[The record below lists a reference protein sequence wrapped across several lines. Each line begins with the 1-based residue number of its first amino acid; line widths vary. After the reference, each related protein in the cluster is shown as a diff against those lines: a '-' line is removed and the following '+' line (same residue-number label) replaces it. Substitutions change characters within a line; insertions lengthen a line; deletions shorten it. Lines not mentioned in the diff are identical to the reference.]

1 MIKQIIRNM
10 RHHIGMA
17 TAVLLS
23 ACTWSCTDS
32 DEAYLVRETDN
43 IYFSN
48 NLTASKSISLR
59 CNGNWHTVTPDG
71 AEWITVTPA
80 EGTGDGSFTWIE
92 ITTAHNRGVERSA
105 TIYLEMEGRQ
115 YPITVSQP
123 DGSVKYSDID
133 ISGSLIEGDESA
145 ALLTM
150 NYSNAFGDETVNVQ
164 GTISGNGEGLTV
176 QKAQFNLNKGSG
188 SISLE
193 ITGTPTTP
201 GTATFSIIVDG
212 TSVGTVSTRILNASE
227 KPVEGLPVKWE
238 FCPQK
243 GTADDR
249 DALRARHPE
258 WLKAPYICHSDVGQA
273 TLSIVEAIGKS
284 AKAINSCNFN
294 DGHMYVKGLYVD
306 DAWLFTIPVKN
317 LTTGRKINMSGS
329 IGGSGS
335 SAGFFVIEYSDDNET
350 WTRAEGAKTETF
362 NNTEVTY
369 HARAYDSVITGGE
382 NCGDYN
388 CTFPVILDKTVKDGH
403 LYVRMRVSANVR
415 VTANNTITNGGGGS
429 TRLKGTIAISLV
441 EDL

>member
-1 MIKQIIRNM
+1 MIKHFIKNM
-10 RHHIGMA
+10 RNQIGMV
-17 TAVLLS
+17 TAVLLT
-23 ACTWSCTDS
+23 ACTWSCTDN
-32 DEAYLVRETDN
+32 DETYLVRETDN
-43 IYFSN
+43 ISFSN
-48 NLTASKSISLR
+48 NLAASKSITLR

-71 AEWITVTPA
+71 AEWITITPS

-92 ITTAHNRGVERSA
+92 IAATHNRGEERSA
-105 TIYLEMEGRQ
+105 TIYLEADGRQ

-123 DGSVKYSDID
+123 DGSIKYSDFA

-150 NYSNAFGDETVNVQ
+150 NYSNAFGDETVLVQ
-164 GTISGNGEGLTV
+164 GSVSGQGEGLEV
-176 QKAQFNLNKGSG
+176 QEAKFELTKGSG

-193 ITGTPTTP
+193 ITGIPTTP
-201 GTATFSIIVDG
+201 GTVSFNINVDG
-212 TSVGTVSTRILNASE
+212 VSVGTVSTRILNAAE

-243 GTADDR
+243 GTA

-273 TLSIVEAIGKS
+273 TLSIVEAIGKT

-306 DAWLFTIPVKN
+306 DAWLFTIPIKN
-317 LTTGRKINMSGS
+317 LTSGRKINMSGS

-350 WTRAEGAKTETF
+350 WNQAEGAKTETF

-369 HARAYDSVITGGE
+369 HVRAYDSVVTGGE

-388 CTFPVILDKTVKDGH
+388 CTFPVILGQTLKDGN

-441 EDL
+441 EKL